1 MRLRM
6 NLHFSA
12 KPSRRTA
19 LSITF
24 AAAAC
29 AFAPA
34 AFAQGA
40 AAYPA
45 KLVRVVIGY
54 PAGGAVDF
62 VGRVVVEALMP
73 HLKGI
78 GVVDNIGGAAGAI
91 GAQRVVDSAPD
102 GYTLLVG
109 STNELTATRL
119 VNNLQRYDARKDLTP
134 LGLIGTSSIMLVASP
149 TSGFKS
155 IDQALVALK
164 KNPGKYSYGSSG
176 VGSTLHFAGE
186 LLKQQGGVFMTHI
199 PYRGVA
205 PLLTDLVA
213 GSIELA
219 MVTPSAAIPFIKSGR
234 ITALGTT
241 NPQRLAV
248 LPNVPAL
255 AEHPQLKGYELVAW
269 FALMAPRNLPSDI
282 AAKITTA
289 LEAALRDPAV
299 RSKLDGAGIQ
309 VATSQP
315 DMAALLQTE
324 DAKYAKMVKFAGI
337 TN

>member
-1 MRLRM
+1 MTP
-6 NLHFSA
+6 H
-12 KPSRRTA
+12 PSGKRTRRTV
-19 LSITF
+19 LNMTLV
-24 AAAAC
+24 AAAC
-29 AFAPA
+29 AFTPA

-40 AAYPA
+40 TAYPA
-45 KLVRVVIGY
+45 KPVKIVIGY

-62 VGRVVVEALMP
+62 VGRVVAEALMP

-78 GVVDNIGGAAGAI
+78 GVIENVGGAAGAI

-119 VNNLQRYDARKDLTP
+119 VNRSQRYDARKDLTP
-134 LGLIGTSSIMLVASP
+134 LGLIGTSSILLVASP
-149 TSGFKS
+149 NSGFKS

-164 KNPGKYSYGSSG
+164 QNPGKYSYGTSG

-186 LLKQQGGVFMTHI
+186 LLKQQTGVFMTHI

-205 PLLTDLVA
+205 PLLTDLV
-213 GSIELA
+213 GGNIELA
-219 MVTPSAAIPFIKSGR
+219 MVTPSAAIPFITSGR

-282 AAKITTA
+282 ATKITTA
-289 LEAALRDPAV
+289 LEAVLRDPAV

-309 VATSQP
+309 AATRQP
-315 DMAALLQTE
+315 DMAALLETE
-324 DAKYAKMVKFAGI
+324 DARYNKLVKFAGM